1 MRKHLTYI
9 VLGLTILLALGIQSQ
24 QARAQQTS
32 DRVVFV
38 AVDRDAIGGDEANA
52 RLVETFLGILASL
65 EEGESFSFAF
75 MDDMDAV
82 HGPLETDA
90 DGFANLYAEF
100 VSGLAVEPE
109 SRSADLASTLSAVH
123 DHMGGLYAGAES
135 SVYLVTGSREYESGD
150 ADADALDDALIAI
163 SEEGW
168 SVFSVLTPGADA
180 DLSETLDMISRETG
194 GESFELTI
202 PAGLERF
209 ADRTLRL
216 GGRGALSPIGSMD
229 LAEQPPVFE
238 VDVDILPGTSEV
250 SVVFLREDPVTSF
263 RLMNPD
269 GDEVAV
275 STGDSSASSITEL
288 PHGVIWKISDPV
300 SGRWSAEVQGD
311 DGLLS
316 ASLHSVNRFSL
327 ELHDTGAAPV
337 GETLTLIASVSDDG
351 NVTSLDGAVVTAG
364 VTAPD
369 GSFIERELKDDG
381 QQGDSVASDGFYA
394 YTIAPIT
401 QEGAYEVELRLS
413 WPGIPHSIT
422 TLAAFEARHFPTIEV
437 TAHMVEGIAP
447 NSSEKVASL
456 FVNIAGQPFSVSPSD
471 ELVVSVS
478 VNQGAAGEVILIP
491 QEMTAEGKA
500 YAFDVY
506 YTPTSESLATLIFGL
521 DMEYAGRIFAYSTD
535 SLVASSVPMPV
546 PAPTP
551 APAPTVAPAPTAVP
565 APTPVPPPPAP
576 QPEEEAT
583 GGGVPIVAVYVILA
597 VIGIGVLGTLIYWL
611 TRPTPFGY
619 IYTEDGQ
626 LVVDFASLERAPV
639 NRMMRRDQ
647 VHGSETGLPGFQG
660 VSFAFSSNAVSIV
673 SIEVLPNTVRV
684 NNQPVTDSMP
694 LHDNSLVGAAGRL
707 YTFRYLEI
715 EPDPEDAP
723 GVEDAQDDSEE

>member
-1 MRKHLTYI
+1 MRKHLTFI
-9 VLGLTILLALGIQSQ
+9 VLGLAILLALGIQSQ
-24 QARAQQTS
+24 EARAQQTS

-52 RLVETFLGILASL
+52 RLVETFLGLLASM

-75 MDDMDAV
+75 MDDLDAV

-123 DHMGGLYAGAES
+123 EYMSGLYVGSES

-150 ADADALDDALIAI
+150 ADTDALDDALIAI
-163 SEEGW
+163 SQEGW
-168 SVFSVLTPGADA
+168 SVFNVLTPGADA
-180 DLSETLDMISRETG
+180 DLSDALDMISRETG

-202 PAGLERF
+202 PEGLEQF
-209 ADRTLRL
+209 ADRILRL

-238 VDVDILPGTSEV
+238 VDVDVLPGTSEV

-269 GDEVAV
+269 GVEVEV
-275 STGDSSASSITEL
+275 SSGDRAASSITEL
-288 PHGVIWKISDPV
+288 PHAVIWKISDPV
-300 SGRWSAEVQGD
+300 SGRWSAEVQGEE
-311 DGLLS
+311 GLLS
-316 ASLHSVNRFSL
+316 ANLHSVNRFSL

-351 NVTSLDGAVVTAG
+351 KVTSLDGAVVTAG

-381 QQGDSVASDGFYA
+381 QQGDSVASDGFYS

-401 QEGAYEVELRLS
+401 QEGAHEVELRLS

-422 TLAAFEARHFPTIEV
+422 TLASFEARNFPTIEV
-437 TAHMVEGIAP
+437 TPHMVEGIAP

-456 FVNIAGQPFSVSPSD
+456 FVNIGGQPYSVSQDD
-471 ELVVSVS
+471 ELIVSVS
-478 VNQGAAGEVILIP
+478 ANQGQAGEVILIP
-491 QEMTAEGKA
+491 HEVTAEGKA

-506 YTPTSESLATLIFGL
+506 YTPTGESLATLIFGL
-521 DMEYAGRIFAYSTD
+521 EMEYAGRSFAYTTD
-535 SLVASSVPMPV
+535 SLVASSIPLPV

-565 APTPVPPPPAP
+565 APTPVPPPAP

-619 IYTEDGQ
+619 MYTEDGQ
-626 LVVDFASLERAPV
+626 AVVDFASLERTTV
-639 NRMMRRDQ
+639 NKMMRRDQ

-694 LHDNSLVGAAGRL
+694 LHDNSLVGAAGTL

-715 EPDPEDAP
+715 EPAPEPENAAED
-723 GVEDAQDDSEE
+723 DAQD

>member
-1 MRKHLTYI
+1 M
-9 VLGLTILLALGIQSQ
+9 TILLALGIQSQ

-75 MDDMDAV
+75 MDDLDTV

-150 ADADALDDALIAI
+150 AGADALDDALIAI

-216 GGRGALSPIGSMD
+216 AGRGALSPIGSMD

-275 STGDSSASSITEL
+275 SSGDSSASSITEL

-437 TAHMVEGIAP
+437 TQHMVEGIAP

-456 FVNIAGQPFSVSPSD
+456 FVNIAGQPFSVSPDD

-478 VNQGAAGEVILIP
+478 ANQGAAGEVILIP

-521 DMEYAGRIFAYSTD
+521 DMEYAGRSFAYSTD
-535 SLVASSVPMPV
+535 SLVVSSVPLPV
-546 PAPTP
+546 PVPTP

-576 QPEEEAT
+576 QPEEEAG

-639 NRMMRRDQ
+639 NKMMRRDQ

-660 VSFAFSSNAVSIV
+660 VSFAFASNAVSIV

-715 EPDPEDAP
+715 EPEPEDAP
-723 GVEDAQDDSEE
+723 EIEDAPAQDDSEE